1 MKKNILIFGLISFQL
16 LSAQQIETVDFK
28 TLTAVISLDTL
39 TRQVKGNIML
49 TFQIKQNTDSIFV
62 DAKKMAFNKVKLNDQ
77 LARSQ
82 TDGNKLWI
90 YDNFKADENYQL
102 TFEYTATPDK
112 ALYFVGWDNA
122 GSNQI
127 WTQGQ
132 GKETS
137 HWLPSFDDVNEKLTL
152 DLTIQFNKKYQVIA
166 NGLLKDE
173 QLNGNVKTWH
183 YTMNNPM
190 SSYLIA
196 LVIGDFQS
204 KKEVS
209 KNGIPIHYYFEPRDT
224 DKIEPT
230 YRYSK
235 RIFDFLEKEIGVPF
249 PWQNYKMVPVRDFLY
264 AGMENTTLTI
274 FSDQFVI
281 DSTSFEERNFVNVN
295 AHELAHQ
302 WFGDLLTAKSSTHH
316 WLQEGFATFYA
327 LLAEK
332 EVFGADYFYWKLYD
346 SYTKLSVLSLQ
357 NQGESLLNPKASSLT
372 YYEKGAWALLMLQKR
387 VGEEAFKKAV
397 QNYKDKHAFGNVE
410 TEDFI
415 KEVENISGK
424 DLKEFSRTWLED
436 TYFPKDEA
444 SKFFEGTFIDTY
456 SKIDC
461 ANSFQSCEEWMLEP
475 VYYPIKQKIIEQI
488 SKKLN
493 DQTIQLLNKAFSL
506 PEAKV
511 KQSLAENLDSI
522 PAVLLKNYENL
533 LSEPNFETVETALYR
548 LWKNIPEKRTDYLNK
563 TEKIFGFNDLNVRIL
578 WLSLA
583 IITPEYITDEKGVFY
598 EELVNYTNENQTYQ
612 IREKAFQYLN
622 DLQLVNRQM
631 LDNLVHATVH
641 PVWQFSKSSKAVLK
655 ELLKESTYKQ
665 YIEQNILQF
674 SPSEQR
680 VIKTLTD

>member
-28 TLTAVISLDTL
+28 TLTAVISLDTM
-39 TRQVKGNIML
+39 TKQVKGNIL
-49 TFQIKQNTDSIFV
+49 FTFQIKQNTDSIFV

-77 LARSQ
+77 LARNQ
-82 TDGNKLWI
+82 TDGDKLWI

-102 TFEYTATPDK
+102 TFEYTVTPDK
-112 ALYFVGWDNA
+112 TLYFVGWDNA

-137 HWLPSFDDVNEKLTL
+137 HWLPSFDDVNEKITL

-173 QLNGNVKTWH
+173 QLNSNVKTWH
-183 YTMNNPM
+183 YAMNNPM

-196 LVIGDFQS
+196 LVIGDYES
-204 KKEVS
+204 KIEVS
-209 KNGIPIHYYFEPRDT
+209 KSGIPIQYYFEPRNV
-224 DKIEPT
+224 DKFEPT

-235 RIFDFLEKEIGVPF
+235 QIFDFLENEIGIPF

-264 AGMENTTLTI
+264 AGMENTTLTV

-332 EVFGADYFYWKLYD
+332 EVFGSDYFYWKLYD

-357 NQGESLLNPKASSLT
+357 NQGESLLNPKAGSLT

-397 QNYKDKHAFGNVE
+397 QNYIDKHAFGNVE

-415 KEVENISGK
+415 KEVEDVSGK

-436 TYFPKDEA
+436 TYFPKEEA

-461 ANSFQSCEEWMLEP
+461 ANLFQSCEEWMLQP

-493 DQTIQLLNKAFSL
+493 DLSIQLLNKAFSL
-506 PEAKV
+506 PDAKV

-522 PAVLLKNYENL
+522 PPVLLKNYENL

-548 LWKNIPEKRTDYLNK
+548 LWKIAAEKRADYLDK
-563 TEKIFGFNDLNVRIL
+563 TEKTFGFNDLNIKIL

-583 IITPEYITDEKGVFY
+583 IITPDYRTDEKGIFY
-598 EELVNYTNENQTYQ
+598 EELVNYTNENQPYQ

-631 LDNLVHATVH
+631 LDNLVHASVH

>member
-1 MKKNILIFGLISFQL
+1 
-16 LSAQQIETVDFK
+16 
-28 TLTAVISLDTL
+28 
-39 TRQVKGNIML
+39 
-49 TFQIKQNTDSIFV
+49 
-62 DAKKMAFNKVKLNDQ
+62 
-77 LARSQ
+77 
-82 TDGNKLWI
+82 
-90 YDNFKADENYQL
+90 
-102 TFEYTATPDK
+102 
-112 ALYFVGWDNA
+112 
-122 GSNQI
+122 
-127 WTQGQ
+127 
-132 GKETS
+132 
-137 HWLPSFDDVNEKLTL
+137 
-152 DLTIQFNKKYQVIA
+152 
-166 NGLLKDE
+166 
-173 QLNGNVKTWH
+173 
-183 YTMNNPM
+183 
-190 SSYLIA
+190 
-196 LVIGDFQS
+196 
-204 KKEVS
+204 
-209 KNGIPIHYYFEPRDT
+209 
-224 DKIEPT
+224 
-230 YRYSK
+230 
-235 RIFDFLEKEIGVPF
+235 
-249 PWQNYKMVPVRDFLY
+249 
-264 AGMENTTLTI
+264 
-274 FSDQFVI
+274 FVI

-332 EVFGADYFYWKLYD
+332 EVFGSDYFYWKLYD

-357 NQGESLLNPKASSLT
+357 NQGESLLNPKAGSLT

-397 QNYKDKHAFGNVE
+397 QNYIDKHAFGNVE

-415 KEVENISGK
+415 KEVEDVSGK

-436 TYFPKDEA
+436 TYFPKEEA

-461 ANSFQSCEEWMLEP
+461 ANLFQSCEEWMLQP

-493 DQTIQLLNKAFSL
+493 DLSIQLLNKAFSL
-506 PEAKV
+506 PDAKV

-522 PAVLLKNYENL
+522 PPVLLKNYENL

-548 LWKNIPEKRTDYLNK
+548 LWKIAAEKRADYLDK
-563 TEKIFGFNDLNVRIL
+563 TEKTFGFNDLNIKIL

-583 IITPEYITDEKGVFY
+583 IITPDYRTDEKGIFY
-598 EELVNYTNENQTYQ
+598 EELVNYTNENQPYQ

-631 LDNLVHATVH
+631 LDNLVHASVH

-665 YIEQNILQF
+665 YIEQ
-674 SPSEQR
+674 
-680 VIKTLTD
+680 

>member
-1 MKKNILIFGLISFQL
+1 VKKNILIFGLISFQL

-28 TLTAVISLDTL
+28 TLTAAISLDTMNK
-39 TRQVKGNIML
+39 QVKGNIL
-49 TFQIKQNTDSIFV
+49 FTFQIKQNTDSIFV

-82 TDGNKLWI
+82 TDGDKLWI

-102 TFEYTATPDK
+102 TFEYTATPEK

-137 HWLPSFDDVNEKLTL
+137 HWLPSFDDVNEKITI

-173 QLNGNVKTWH
+173 QLNGNLKTWH

-209 KNGIPIHYYFEPRDT
+209 KNGIPIQYYFEPQDA
-224 DKIEPT
+224 DKFEPT

-235 RIFDFLEKEIGVPF
+235 QIFDFLENEIGIAF

-332 EVFGADYFYWKLYD
+332 EVFGSDYFYWKLYD

-397 QNYKDKHAFGNVE
+397 QNYIDKHAFGNVE

-415 KEVENISGK
+415 KEVENVSGK

-436 TYFPKDEA
+436 TYFPKEEA

-461 ANSFQSCEEWMLEP
+461 ANSFHTCEEWMLEP

-533 LSEPNFETVETALYR
+533 LSESNFETVETALYR

-583 IITPEYITDEKGVFY
+583 IITPEYRTDEKGVFY
-598 EELVNYTNENQTYQ
+598 EELVNYTNENQPYQ

-631 LDNLVHATVH
+631 LDNLIHATVH
-641 PVWQFSKSSKAVLK
+641 PVWQFSKSSKTVLK

-674 SPSEQR
+674 SLSEQR
-680 VIKTLTD
+680 VIKTLID

>member
-1 MKKNILIFGLISFQL
+1 MKKNILIFVLTSFQL

-28 TLTAVISLDTL
+28 TLTAVISLDTM
-39 TRQVKGNIML
+39 TKQVKGNIL
-49 TFQIKQNTDSIFV
+49 FTFQVKQNTDSIFV

-77 LARSQ
+77 LARNQ
-82 TDGNKLWI
+82 TDGDKLWI
-90 YDNFKADENYQL
+90 YENFKADEYYQL

-137 HWLPSFDDVNEKLTL
+137 HWLPSFDDVNEKITL
-152 DLTIQFNKKYQVIA
+152 DLTIRFNKKYQVIA

-173 QLNGNVKTWH
+173 QLNSNVKTWH

-209 KNGIPIHYYFEPRDT
+209 KNGIPIQYYFELQDA
-224 DKIEPT
+224 DKFEPT

-235 RIFDFLEKEIGVPF
+235 QVFDFLENEIGKPF
-249 PWQNYKMVPVRDFLY
+249 PWQNYKIVPVREFLY

-332 EVFGADYFYWKLYD
+332 EVFGSDYFYWKLYD

-397 QNYKDKHAFGNVE
+397 QNYIDKHAFGNVE

-415 KEVENISGK
+415 KEVEDVSGK

-436 TYFPKDEA
+436 TYFPKEEA
-444 SKFFEGTFIDTY
+444 STFFEGTLIDTY
-456 SKIDC
+456 TKIDC
-461 ANSFQSCEEWMLEP
+461 TNLFQSCEEWMLEP

-533 LSEPNFETVETALYR
+533 LSEPNFETVETVLYR
-548 LWKNIPEKRTDYLNK
+548 LWKNAAEKRTEYLDK
-563 TEKIFGFNDLNVRIL
+563 TQKIFGFNNLNVRIL

-583 IITPEYITDEKGVFY
+583 IITPDYRTDEKGIFY
-598 EELVNYTNENQTYQ
+598 EELVNYTNENQPYQ
-612 IREKAFQYLN
+612 IREKAFQYLY

-631 LDNLVHATVH
+631 LDNLVHASVH
-641 PVWQFSKSSKAVLK
+641 PVWQFSKSSKAMLK
-655 ELLKESTYKQ
+655 ELMKESTYKQ

-674 SPSEQR
+674 SPSEQC
-680 VIKTLTD
+680 VIKTLID